1 MPRSLCWK
9 NEYTDYMKEICPGR
23 LTPEVTKLLN
33 EKFGTNYTASQ
44 IGGVRKRLGLL
55 VGKVFQKRILTSEQ
69 HDYFLENYVGKT
81 AQAFADEMNEKF
93 GLSLTSKQVKNY
105 RRNNRLNSGL
115 TGQFEKG
122 HTPTNKGKKFPNMP
136 KNSGQFLKGSKPPN
150 WVPVGTVRYTTDG
163 YPKRKIAEPNKWE
176 HCHRA
181 EWKKYNGS
189 IPKGHSIVF
198 LDGDKTNWN
207 IENLACLSKSEIA
220 RMNQNHLFTSDANL
234 TKSGIGLTKLT
245 NKIREVEKNG

>member
-9 NEYTDYMKEICPGR
+9 NEYTDYMQEICPGR

-33 EKFGTNYTASQ
+33 EKFGTNYTSSQ

-69 HDYFLENYVGKT
+69 HDYFLKNYAGKT

-93 GLSLTSKQVKNY
+93 SLSLTNKQVKNY

-115 TGQFEKG
+115 TGYFKKG
-122 HTPTNKGKKFPNMP
+122 HTPANKGKKFPNMP
-136 KNSGQFLKGSKPPN
+136 KNSGQFRKGSKPPN
-150 WVPVGTVRYTTDG
+150 YVPVGTIAQTTDG
-163 YPKRKIAEPNKWE
+163 YPKIKVADPNVWELLHRKTWIE
-176 HCHRA
+176 HH
-181 EWKKYNGS
+181 GP

-198 LDGDKTNWN
+198 LDGDKTNYD
-207 IENLACLSKSEIA
+207 ITNLACLSKNEVA
-220 RMNQNHLFTSDANL
+220 RMNQNHLFTSDADL

>member
-9 NEYTDYMKEICPGR
+9 NEYTDYMQEICPRR

-33 EKFGTNYTASQ
+33 EKFGTSYTATQ
-44 IGGVRKRLGLL
+44 ISGVRKRLGLL

-69 HDYFLENYVGKT
+69 HDYFLKNYVGKT
-81 AQAFADEMNEKF
+81 AQEFADEMNEKF
-93 GLSLTSKQVKNY
+93 DLSLTSKQVKNY

-122 HTPTNKGKKFPNMP
+122 HTPINKGKKFPNMP
-136 KNSGQFLKGSKPPN
+136 KNSGQFKKGSKPPN
-150 WVPVGTVRYTTDG
+150 YVPVGTITQTTDG
-163 YPKRKIAEPNKWE
+163 YPKIKVADPNVWELLHRKTWIE
-176 HCHRA
+176 HH
-181 EWKKYNGS
+181 GP

-198 LDGDKTNWN
+198 LDGDKTNYD
-207 IENLACLSKSEIA
+207 ITNLACLSKNEVA
-220 RMNQNHLFTSDANL
+220 RMNQNHLFTSDAVL
-234 TKSGIGLTKLT
+234 TKSGIGFTKLT